1 MRYAVIVVA
10 GLLVSLAGDFARA
23 SDTVPQP
30 AGETPTLFLSQAAID
45 PLKGDKAPQ
54 GSEASAAG
62 APPAKGEEGGNTE
75 AMAKAAQNPIAN
87 MISVPFQNQMNF
99 GVGRHDKMQNILNI
113 QPVIPITL
121 SEDWN
126 LITRTIMPLIWQ
138 PELAPGVGPE
148 AGLGD
153 VQFSAFFSP
162 AKSKGLTWGV
172 GPVLQFPSDTDP
184 LLGPGKFTAGPSFV
198 GLMSNGPWL
207 YGALVQNVWSYAGH
221 SNRGRVNQFLLQPFV
236 NYNFK
241 GGFYL
246 TSSPILTADWTADS
260 DNRWTIPVGGG
271 VGQIFKIGKMPVNL
285 QVAGYYNVVTPD
297 NGPEWQLRLQVQF
310 LFPK

>member
-1 MRYAVIVVA
+1 MKHSSVIAA
-10 GLLVSLAGDFARA
+10 GLLVILVGGFAWA
-23 SDTVPQP
+23 ADAVPQP
-30 AGETPTLFLSQAAID
+30 AGKAQTLFLSQSAAD
-45 PLKGDKAPQ
+45 PLKDGKAPQ
-54 GSEASAAG
+54 GSEAPAAG
-62 APPAKGEEGGNTE
+62 QAPVKSEEGGSTE

-99 GVGRHDKMQNILNI
+99 GAGKYDKMQNILNI
-113 QPVIPITL
+113 QPVIPISL

-126 LITRTIMPLIWQ
+126 LITRTIMPFVWQ
-138 PELAPGVGPE
+138 PELAPHVGPE

-153 VQFSAFFSP
+153 VQLSLFLSP
-162 AKSKGLTWGV
+162 AKSQGLTWGV
-172 GPVLQFPSDTDP
+172 GPVFQFPSDTDA
-184 LLGPGKFTAGPSFV
+184 LLGAGKFTAGPSFV
-198 GLMSNGPWL
+198 GLVIDGPWL

-221 SNRGRVNQFLLQPFV
+221 SNRGRVNQFMIQPFV

-246 TSSPILTADWTADS
+246 TSSPVITADWTADS
-260 DNRWTIPVGGG
+260 DNRWTVPVGGG
-271 VGQIFKIGKMPVNL
+271 AGQIFKIGKMPVNV